1 MRRPPRTAAGEPDAG
16 TDPASAPK
24 PASAVPP
31 APVPSPTSAEVARRA
46 GVSRTTVSFVLNG
59 VRNQGISQATREK
72 VLAVAEEIG
81 YVPHAAARSLAG
93 GATGTVALV
102 VPQVAH
108 LYDDAFLAQLV
119 ASVNEQCF
127 RHGLKLLIE
136 STEGPGR
143 EPGSFVQLVRSR
155 RIDGLIVAHLR
166 AAELDHLRSLRDQGI
181 PLVVFGSDLHTSE
194 PHQTMGDDTAHS
206 ARMAVRHLI
215 ALGHQRIAYLSYARP
230 EYRSV
235 NQRELGWR
243 TALEEHGLPA
253 DPAWVAY
260 ADISAQSGYEAT
272 RELLSR
278 KAPFT
283 ALFAGNDTVAF
294 GALRALS
301 EAGLR
306 VPQDVAVVGYDDI
319 PLAPFA
325 SPPLTSVHTDPVGHG
340 RQALQMLLAQ
350 LRPDIAPAVEP
361 AEAPRLVVRASC
373 GASLRAD
380 TRTP

>member
-1 MRRPPRTAAGEPDAG
+1 MQKPQRKPAGAPDAVPRL
-16 TDPASAPK
+16 TPAA
-24 PASAVPP
+24 A
-31 APVPSPTSAEVARRA
+31 PSPTSAEVARRA

-59 VRNQGISQATREK
+59 VRNQGISQATRDK
-72 VLAVAEEIG
+72 VLAVAEEVG

-166 AAELDHLRSLRDQGI
+166 AAELGHLHSLRDQGI
-181 PLVVFGSDLHTSE
+181 PLVVFGRDLQDSE
-194 PHQTMGDDTAHS
+194 PHQTMGDDTAQS
-206 ARMAVRHLI
+206 ARLAVRHLI
-215 ALGHQRIAYLSYARP
+215 ELGHQRIAYLSYARP

-243 TALEEHGLPA
+243 TALEAHGLTA

-278 KAPFT
+278 RVPFT

-325 SPPLTSVHTDPVGHG
+325 SPPLTSIHTDPVGHG
-340 RQALQMLLAQ
+340 RQAVQMLLAQ
-350 LRPDIAPAVEP
+350 LRPGAAPPLEP
-361 AEAPRLVVRASC
+361 AEPTRLVVRASC
-373 GASLRAD
+373 GASLGGAPQ
-380 TRTP
+380 TF